1 MTLVQ
6 VMADSNAADVR
17 LRTDD
22 AAVIGVE
29 LVKRGIGFQRWPG
42 TPGLAADTPSA
53 EILASYEDHVARL
66 NADGRYKYIDVARQ
80 HPDDSDPRWPDAAKA
95 AREKFLAEHRHAE
108 DEVRFFAAGRG
119 CFYLHL
125 HDEVVAV
132 VCGDGDVL
140 SVPAGTRHWFDMGT
154 RPDFVVIRFFEE
166 QDGWIGD
173 FTGDPIGER
182 FPTLDQ
188 LVAA

>member
-1 MTLVQ
+1 MTLMQ
-6 VMADSNAADVR
+6 LMADSGPGDVR

-29 LVKRGIGFQRWPG
+29 LAKRGIVFDRWP
-42 TPGLAADTPSA
+42 TMPGLCGGAPDSQ
-53 EILASYEDHVARL
+53 ILAEYGDRVAEL
-66 NADGRYKYIDVARQ
+66 NANGRYKYIDVARLQ
-80 HPDDSDPRWPDAAKA
+80 PDDSDPRWPDTAKA
-95 AREKFLAEHRHAE
+95 ARQKFLSEHRHAE
-108 DEVRFFAAGRG
+108 DEVRFFVAGRG

-125 HDEVVAV
+125 EPEVVAM
-132 VCGDGDVL
+132 VCEGGDLV
-140 SVPAGTRHWFDMGT
+140 SVPAGVRHWFDMGAL
-154 RPDFVVIRFFEE
+154 PDFVAIRFFEE